1 MLNAVGKA
9 QNILLLGGTSD
20 IGLAIVQ
27 EFLSHGPA
35 RVTLAARLDSP
46 RLDAAVRQVEQAGAS
61 AVEVIDFDA
70 ADTDSHPEVIDAAFA
85 NGDVDL
91 AIVAF
96 GTLGKNCGKT
106 RKRLLKAHRSTTPVP
121 CRWACCWGRSSKSK
135 ATAPS
140 SLCHLLLV

>member
-61 AVEVIDFDA
+61 AVEVIDFGA
-70 ADTDSHPEVIDAAFA
+70 ADTDSHPEVTDA
-85 NGDVDL
+85 
-91 AIVAF
+91 
-96 GTLGKNCGKT
+96 
-106 RKRLLKAHRSTTPVP
+106 RKRLLKARRSTTPVP
-121 CRWACCWGRSSKSK
+121 CLWACCWGRSSKSK

>member
-70 ADTDSHPEVIDAAFA
+70 ADTDSHPEVIDAPS
-85 NGDVDL
+85 
-91 AIVAF
+91 
-96 GTLGKNCGKT
+96 GTPKNCGKT
-106 RKRLLKAHRSTTPVP
+106 RKRLLKARRSTTPVP
-121 CRWACCWGRSSKSK
+121 CLWACCWGRSSKSK